1 MVSGYLFRI
10 KRNTMAMKESSNHIT
25 LFLCGDVMTGRGID
39 QILPHPSNPRI
50 HEPYVKSALRYIE
63 IAEQVNGPIPKP
75 VDNEYIWGDAL
86 EQFERIHPD
95 VKIIN
100 LETAVTESN
109 DYWPGKGIN
118 YRMSPQNI
126 ACITAARIDC
136 CVLANNH
143 VLDWGYAGL
152 METLETL
159 HAANVNTA
167 GAGRDIQQADAP
179 AIMEVKGKSSVV
191 VYAYAMDT
199 SGVPKGW
206 AAGKD
211 QPGVNF
217 LADFSENQVK
227 EIAAKTKLTK
237 RDGNIVVVSI
247 HWGGNW
253 GYEIEADQ
261 KIFAHKLIDEAG
273 VDIIHGH
280 SSHHVKGIEVYKD
293 KPIFYGCGDFLNDYE
308 GIDGY
313 ESYRGDLALM
323 YFVAMDPVAN
333 RLVGVEMIPTRI
345 ERFRVNYAARQDIQ
359 WLEHTLNRECGKL
372 GSAVKLENENRFIL
386 QW

>member
-1 MVSGYLFRI
+1 
-10 KRNTMAMKESSNHIT
+10 
-25 LFLCGDVMTGRGID
+25 MTGRGID

-63 IAEQVNGPIPKP
+63 IAEQVNRPIPKP